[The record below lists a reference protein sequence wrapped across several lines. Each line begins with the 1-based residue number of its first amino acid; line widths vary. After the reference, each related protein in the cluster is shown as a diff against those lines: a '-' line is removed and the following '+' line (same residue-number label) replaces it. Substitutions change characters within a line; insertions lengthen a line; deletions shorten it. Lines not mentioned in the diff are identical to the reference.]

1 MTRRLVIDESHD
13 IQIEP
18 GPYPPGE
25 GPLDYAECLHYCNDW
40 TKPCAITWPQEGWE
54 LDDEPAQ
61 DPRLWDG
68 ERVDEDECTY
78 CRTPVGYVTGEYEG
92 EFGLR
97 LVMWWVD
104 SWSHPDADDIKLC
117 EECVCVV
124 EAWAEL

>member
-1 MTRRLVIDESHD
+1 MTRRLIIDESHD

-25 GPLDYAECLHYCNDW
+25 GSLDYANCVHYCNDW

-54 LDDEPAQ
+54 PDDEPAR

-68 ERVDEDECTY
+68 ERVDEDECSY
-78 CRTPVGYVTGEYEG
+78 CRRPVGYVTGEHEG

-104 SWSHPDADDIKLC
+104 SWSHPNADDITLC

-124 EAWAEL
+124 ESWSKL